1 MLKQIEKNIYHRGES
16 QYQVKLMVAGRR
28 ISETFETLAEAR
40 TYRDKLR
47 ADTALDHDKK
57 LVLVQRLRKREVA
70 GETLEKLLDKY
81 VKEVSVAKKSEDT
94 DRLRVRKIKRHQLAQ
109 ISVYA
114 ITKEN
119 IQEFFDWLTEGGA
132 SNSSVRR
139 YASLISHCLKT
150 ARRRWGMPIQNPIA
164 DMELPK
170 EGKPRR
176 RRLEPGEEDRL
187 IKELAKAKNPLI
199 LPAFQFSVET
209 AMRRGEL
216 LGLLWRD
223 VDLDANTATLRDT
236 KNGESRVV
244 PLTPRALEILA
255 SLQKSQE
262 KEEDR
267 VFPTTTSHLREAW
280 EAARKRAGIRD
291 LRWHD
296 MRREGASRLF
306 EVHGLDIMEAAAV
319 TGHKTLQVLKDHYT
333 NLRAQKI
340 AEKLARKDKTSH

>member
-1 MLKQIEKNIYHRGES
+1 MLKQIEKNIYLRGAA

-47 ADTALDHDKK
+47 SDTALDHDKK
-57 LVLVQRLRKREVA
+57 QVLAQRLRKREVA
-70 GETLEKLLDKY
+70 GETLEKLLDRY
-81 VKEVSVAKKSEDT
+81 VKEVSVLKKSENT
-94 DRLRVRKIKRHQLAQ
+94 DRLRVKKLKRHQIAQ
-109 ISVYA
+109 TSVYA

-119 IQEFFDWLTEGGA
+119 IQEFFAWLKEGGA
-132 SNSSVRR
+132 SDSSIRR
-139 YASLISHCLKT
+139 YASLISHSLKT
-150 ARRRWGMPIQNPIA
+150 ARRRWGMPIPNPVA
-164 DMELPK
+164 DMELPR

-176 RRLEPGEEDRL
+176 RRLESGEEERL
-187 IKELAKAKNPLI
+187 VKELAKAENPLV

-223 VDLDANTATLRDT
+223 VDLAASTATVHDT
-236 KNGESRVV
+236 KNGESRTV
-244 PLTPRALEILA
+244 PLSPRATEILVL
-255 SLQKSQE
+255 LQKNNE
-262 KEEDR
+262 KDEER
-267 VFPTTTSHLREAW
+267 VFPITVSRLREAW
-280 EAARKRAGIRD
+280 RAARSRAGVPD

-340 AEKLARKDKTSH
+340 ADKMAGRG